1 MGQKSIPPAEA
12 VITVASL
19 CLSLAIAV
27 VLTKSKFAQL
37 YHLSE
42 Y

>member
-1 MGQKSIPPAEA
+1 MGPKTSPPAEA

-19 CLSLAIAV
+19 CLSLTIAI
-27 VLTKSKFAQL
+27 VLTKGKFAQL